1 MAKGAFNGVLR
12 GKMGN
17 TVFYKIKNS
26 NDKEK
31 QGLRPYVA
39 KVSNP
44 KTEAQATQRMKM
56 TAATNFYR
64 MMSQVLNNA
73 YQSEKYGTRSRDK
86 FMSLAMQAT
95 TGVPFIDK
103 GDNKFYPGAYQISA
117 GSLTEVSVTG
127 IVGSG
132 NSLIQTSLNLVSGS
146 VSNSTTV
153 GQLSQ
158 WLINDNFGLLNNDR
172 LTFIGMFQN
181 EQGTYSPVYTYFVL
195 NTDDESTT
203 VLSLGNT
210 INLLLTDNVQSHK
223 MQVEFTGIGSGNT
236 CVGGAVIVSR
246 APSSVSAAW
255 LRSNA
260 NVFITDAYKDV
271 MMSTDRF
278 NAALE
283 TYSKSTE
290 VLSSDW
296 YLNLGI
302 YTNPN
307 GSAMSGSLS
316 ITGVINASFSYNGS
330 TQQVAIISLSDGT
343 KRAGRYE
350 GKVVKVNG
358 SAYQQTSVEASTAV
372 LNVIKGVDSDVTNW
386 YNVPTATT
394 SGGGDDIERP

>member
-44 KTEAQATQRMKM
+44 KTESQATQRMKM

-86 FMSLAMQAT
+86 FMSLAMQQAL
-95 TGVPFIDK
+95 GIPFIDK
-103 GDNKFYPGAYQISA
+103 GDNKFYPGEYQISS
-117 GSLTEVSVTG
+117 GSLLEVSVTE
-127 IVGSG
+127 IDDSSASQSVT
-132 NSLIQTSLNLVSGS
+132 TSLLFGDENVEG
-146 VSNSTTV
+146 NMTHA
-153 GQLSQ
+153 QFSQ
-158 WLINDNFGLLNNDR
+158 QLINNNFGLLDHDR
-172 LTFIGMFQN
+172 LTFISFFQN
-181 EQGTYSPVYTYFVL
+181 ETGTYSPIYTYIVL
-195 NTDDESTT
+195 DTNDTSTT
-203 VLSLGNT
+203 LQQITASQKISFDRTSQGN
-210 INLLLTDNVQSHK
+210 LDFFFPSVK
-223 MQVEFTGIGSGNT
+223 SGNK
-236 CVGGAVIVSR
+236 CVGAAVIVSR
-246 APSSVSAAW
+246 APSSVAASW

-260 NVFITDAYKDV
+260 TVVVTDAYKDV
-271 MMSTDRF
+271 LMSTDRF
-278 NAALE
+278 NAAIE
-283 TYSKSTE
+283 TYTKSTE

-316 ITGVINASFSYNGS
+316 ITGVANKSYSYNGS

-350 GKVVKVNG
+350 GYVVKVNG
-358 SAYQQTSVEASTAV
+358 SAYQKTSVEASTAV

-386 YNVPTATT
+386 YNVPTVT
-394 SGGGDDIERP
+394 SAGGDDDIDRP

>member
-86 FMSLAMQAT
+86 FMSLAMQQAT
-95 TGVPFIDK
+95 GIPFIDK
-103 GDNKFYPGAYQISA
+103 GDNKFYPGEYQISA
-117 GSLTEVSVTG
+117 GSLPEVSVTSIAG
-127 IVGSG
+127 AG
-132 NSLIQTSLNLVSGS
+132 NSLLQTSLNLVSGS
-146 VSNSTTV
+146 VDNNTTV
-153 GQLSQ
+153 GELSQ
-158 WLINDNFGLLNNDR
+158 WIINDNFGILNNDR
-172 LTFIGMFQN
+172 LTFIAMYQN
-181 EQGTYSPVYTYFVL
+181 EQGTYSPIYTYFVL
-195 NTDDESTT
+195 NTEDESTS
-203 VLSLGNT
+203 VLDLGNT
-210 INLLLTDNVQSHK
+210 INLLLTDNSQSHK
-223 MQVEFTGIGSGNT
+223 LQVEFTGIGSGNT

-260 NVFITDAYKDV
+260 TVFVTDAYKDAL
-271 MMSTDRF
+271 MSTERF
-278 NAALE
+278 NAALV

-290 VLSSDW
+290 ALSSDW

-316 ITGVINASFSYNGS
+316 ITGVTNTSYSYNGS
-330 TQQVAIISLSDGT
+330 TQSVAIISLSDGT

-350 GKVVKVNG
+350 GYVVKVNG
-358 SAYQQTSVEASTAV
+358 SAYQKTSVEASTAV

-386 YNVPTATT
+386 YNVPTAT
-394 SGGGDDIERP
+394 SSSDDPDIERP